1 MMEEI
6 LYAKVN
12 SCSQFKRALLDSK
25 ELILIEGTMDE
36 YGELIV
42 QPITPQLPY
51 SC

>member
-36 YGELIV
+36 YWGIDRSAYY
-42 QPITPQLPY
+42 TATTG
-51 SC
+51 